1 VTVPIINEFA
11 YFKPA
16 TIAQTLKL
24 LAKYER
30 SALLAGGTDLLNLLK
45 DGSLQPEAVI
55 DIKGLAALRKIT
67 FAKGR
72 LRIGALV
79 TFSELIESK
88 TVKRHFPVIVETA
101 RTVGSTGIRNRATMA
116 GNMCSAVPCLDS
128 GPLLLAY
135 DATVA
140 VVGAAV
146 KREIPIAEW
155 FVGPRKTAL
164 KPGEMVSG
172 ITVPLPETKHA
183 GCFIKLGRYAGE
195 DLAQASVLV
204 MALAGNRFRIAFGS
218 VGPVPSRADRI
229 EALLNGKE
237 LNPRLMDEAKY
248 LVAGQI
254 SPITDLRATSEYRLH
269 MCRVMLERALLA
281 SVERLAGRG
290 LCCGEKLL

>member
-1 VTVPIINEFA
+1 MPIINEFA

-24 LAKYER
+24 LAKYKQ
-30 SALLAGGTDLLNLLK
+30 SAILAGGTDVLNLLK

-55 DIKGLAALRKIT
+55 DIKGLANLRKIT

-79 TFSELIESK
+79 TFSEMIESK
-88 TVKRHFPVIVETA
+88 TVKCHFPLIVETA
-101 RTVGSTGIRNRATMA
+101 RTVASTGIRNRATMA
-116 GNMCSAVPCLDS
+116 GNICSAVPCLDS

-135 DATVA
+135 DAIVTA
-140 VVGAAV
+140 VGAAG
-146 KREIPIAEW
+146 KREIPVAKW

-164 KPGEMVSG
+164 KPGEMVSE
-172 ITVPLPETKHA
+172 ITVPLPEAKHA

-195 DLAQASVLV
+195 DLAQASVLTLV
-204 MALAGNRFRIAFGS
+204 LAGNRFRIAFGS

-237 LNPRLMDEAKY
+237 LDARLLAEAKD
-248 LVAGQI
+248 LVAAQI
-254 SPITDLRATSEYRLH
+254 SPITDLRATKEYRLH

-290 LCCGEKLL
+290 PRCGEKLL

>member
-1 VTVPIINEFA
+1 VPIINEFD
-11 YFKPA
+11 YFRPA
-16 TIAQTLKL
+16 TIAQTMKL
-24 LAKYER
+24 LAKYKR
-30 SALLAGGTDLLNLLK
+30 SILLAGGTDVLNLLK
-45 DGSLQPEAVI
+45 DGSLKPEAVI
-55 DIKGLAALRKIT
+55 DIKGLANLRKIT

-88 TVKRHFPVIVETA
+88 TVNRYFPLFVETS

-116 GNMCSAVPCLDS
+116 GNICSAVPCLDS

-135 DATVA
+135 DAFVT
-140 VVGAAV
+140 VVGPAG
-146 KREIPIAEW
+146 KREIPVAEW
-155 FVGPRKTAL
+155 FAGPKKTAL

-172 ITVPLPETKHA
+172 ITVPLPEAKHA

-195 DLAQASVLV
+195 DLAQASVLA
-204 MALAGNRFRIAFGS
+204 MALAGNSYRIAFGS

-229 EALLNGKE
+229 EALLNGRE
-237 LNPRLMDEAKY
+237 LDARLLAEAKG
-248 LVAGQI
+248 LVAAQV
-254 SPITDLRATSEYRLH
+254 SPITDLRATAEYRLH

-290 LCCGEKLL
+290 PRCGEMRL

>member
-1 VTVPIINEFA
+1 VPIINEFD
-11 YFKPA
+11 YFQPA

-24 LAKYER
+24 LAKHER
-30 SALLAGGTDLLNLLK
+30 SAILAGGTDLLNLLK

-72 LRIGALV
+72 LQIGALV
-79 TFSELIESK
+79 TFSELIEAE
-88 TVKRHFPVIVETA
+88 TVKRHFPLIVETA
-101 RTVGSTGIRNRATMA
+101 RTVASTGIRNRATMA
-116 GNMCSAVPCLDS
+116 GNICSAVPCLDS

-135 DATVA
+135 DAIVT
-140 VVGAAV
+140 VVGAAG
-146 KREIPIAEW
+146 KRDIPVAKW

-172 ITVPLPETKHA
+172 ITIPLPEAKHA

-195 DLAQASVLV
+195 DLAQASVLAL
-204 MALAGNRFRIAFGS
+204 ALAGNSYHIAFGS
-218 VGPVPSRADRI
+218 VAPVPFRAVRI
-229 EALLNGKE
+229 EELLNGKE
-237 LNPRLMDEAKY
+237 LDARLLAEAKG
-248 LVAGQI
+248 LVAAQV
-254 SPITDLRATSEYRLH
+254 SPITDLRATAEYRLH

-290 LCCGEKLL
+290 PRCGERLL